1 MEPKWLDW
9 AKRLQALSQ
18 NGLTYAKDPFDRERY
33 EQIQHIAAEMLA
45 ENADAKT
52 EDVLDLF
59 SREKDYATPKVDVRG
74 VVFKDGGPGHPWRDR
89 ILLVKERSDGRWAL
103 PGGWADVGESPS
115 ESVEREVWEESGFQV
130 KAKRLAAV
138 YDRSKHPHKPLMH
151 YHIYKLFF
159 LCEITGG
166 RATTSTE
173 TEQVE
178 FFDQST
184 LPELSITK
192 VLPEQIAK
200 MFEYYRRD
208 EMPTYFD

>member
-1 MEPKWLDW
+1 MEPKWLEW

-45 ENADAKT
+45 EKADAKI

-74 VVFKDGGPGHPWRDR
+74 AVFKDGK
-89 ILLVKERSDGRWAL
+89 ILLVKERSDGRWSL

-115 ESVEREVWEESGFQV
+115 ESVEREVWEESGFHV
-130 KAKRLAAV
+130 RAKRLAAV
-138 YDRSKHPHKPLMH
+138 YDRGKHPHKPLMH

-159 LCEITGG
+159 ICEITGG
-166 RATTSTE
+166 QATTSSE
-173 TEQVE
+173 TEQVA
-178 FFDQST
+178 FFEESD

-192 VLPEQIAK
+192 ILPEQIAK

-208 EMPTYFD
+208 ELTAYFD

>member
-1 MEPKWLDW
+1 MEPKWLEW

-33 EQIQHIAAEMLA
+33 EQIQHIAAEMFA
-45 ENADAKT
+45 EKAGAKI

-74 VVFKDGGPGHPWRDR
+74 AVFKDGR
-89 ILLVKERSDGRWAL
+89 ILLVKERSDGRWSL

-130 KAKRLAAV
+130 KAKRLGAL
-138 YDRSKHPHKPLMH
+138 YDRGKHPHKPLMH

-159 LCEITGG
+159 ICEITGG
-166 RATTSTE
+166 RATTSSE
-173 TEQVE
+173 TEQVA
-178 FFDQST
+178 FFEESD

-192 VLPEQIAK
+192 ILPEQIAK

>member
-1 MEPKWLDW
+1 MKPKWLDW

-18 NGLTYAKDPFDRERY
+18 NGLTYAKDPFDQERY
-33 EQIQHIAAEMLA
+33 EQIRHIAAEMLA
-45 ENADAKT
+45 VKSGAKT

-74 VVFKDGGPGHPWRDR
+74 AVFKDGK
-89 ILLVKERSDGRWAL
+89 ILLVKERSDGKWTL

-115 ESVEREVWEESGFQV
+115 ESVEREVQEESGFHV

-138 YDRSKHPHKPLMH
+138 YDRDKHPHKPLMH

-159 LCEITGG
+159 VCEITGG
-166 RATTSTE
+166 RAKTSSE

-178 FFDQST
+178 FFSESD

-192 VLPEQIAK
+192 ILPKQIAK
-200 MFEYYRRD
+200 MFEYYQQD
-208 EMPTYFD
+208 ELTTYFD

>member
-1 MEPKWLDW
+1 MEPKWLEW

-18 NGLTYAKDPFDRERY
+18 NGLTYAQDPFDRERY
-33 EQIQHIAAEMLA
+33 EQIRHIAAEMLA
-45 ENADAKT
+45 EKADAKI

-74 VVFKDGGPGHPWRDR
+74 AVFKDGK
-89 ILLVKERSDGRWAL
+89 ILLVKERSDGRWSL

-115 ESVEREVWEESGFQV
+115 ESVEREVQEESGFRV

-138 YDRSKHPHKPLMH
+138 YDRDKHPHKPLMH

-159 LCEITGG
+159 ICEITGG
-166 RATTSTE
+166 QATTSTE
-173 TEQVE
+173 TEQVA
-178 FFDQST
+178 FFKESD

-192 VLPEQIAK
+192 ILPEQIAK
-200 MFEYYRRD
+200 MFEYYRRA
-208 EMPTYFD
+208 ELPAYFD

>member
-1 MEPKWLDW
+1 MEPKWLEW

-33 EQIQHIAAEMLA
+33 EQIRHIAAEMLA
-45 ENADAKT
+45 EKADAKIK
-52 EDVLDLF
+52 DVLDLF

-74 VVFKDGGPGHPWRDR
+74 AAFKDGR
-89 ILLVKERSDGRWAL
+89 ILLVKERSDGKWAL

-115 ESVEREVWEESGFQV
+115 ESVEREVLEESGFRV

-138 YDRSKHPHKPLMH
+138 YDRDKHPHKPLMH

-159 LCEITGG
+159 ICEITSG
-166 RATTSTE
+166 RASTSSE
-173 TEQVE
+173 TEQAA
-178 FFDQST
+178 FFEENV

-200 MFEYYRRD
+200 MFEYYRQT
-208 EMPTYFD
+208 ELPAYFD

>member
-33 EQIQHIAAEMLA
+33 EQIRHIAAEMLA
-45 ENADAKT
+45 EKADAKIQ
-52 EDVLDLF
+52 DVLDLF

-74 VVFKDGGPGHPWRDR
+74 AVFKDGK
-89 ILLVKERSDGRWAL
+89 ILLVKERSDDKWAL

-115 ESVEREVWEESGFQV
+115 ESVEREVREESGFHV
-130 KAKRLAAV
+130 KARRLAAV
-138 YDRSKHPHKPLMH
+138 YDRGKHPHKPLMH

-166 RATTSTE
+166 RATTSSE
-173 TEQVE
+173 TEQVA
-178 FFDQST
+178 FFEESD

-192 VLPEQIAK
+192 ILPEQIAK
-200 MFEYYRRD
+200 MFDYYRHN
-208 EMPTYFD
+208 ELPTYFD

>member
-1 MEPKWLDW
+1 MEPKWLNW

-33 EQIQHIAAEMLA
+33 EQIRHIAAEMLA
-45 ENADAKT
+45 EKADAKT
-52 EDVLDLF
+52 KDVLDLF

-74 VVFKDGGPGHPWRDR
+74 VVFRDGR

-130 KAKRLAAV
+130 NAKRLAAV

-166 RATTSTE
+166 QATTSSE

-178 FFDQST
+178 FFEEGD

-192 VLPEQIAK
+192 VLPKQIAK
-200 MFEYYRRD
+200 MFKYHRRE
-208 EMPTYFD
+208 EMPVYFD